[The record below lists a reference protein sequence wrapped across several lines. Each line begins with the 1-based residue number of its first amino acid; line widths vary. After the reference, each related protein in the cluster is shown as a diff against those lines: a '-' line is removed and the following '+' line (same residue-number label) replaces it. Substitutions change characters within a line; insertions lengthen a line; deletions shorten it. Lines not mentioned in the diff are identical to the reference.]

1 MATQVER
8 GQMAKFPQWVFR
20 GSVVR
25 FQKITRNRQR
35 WNCLA
40 FLPTMAGTDD
50 PHWRHHHPVVA
61 AGDTTNEGIDP
72 PDGAPEGKDQLTVHQ
87 RTECGTKKNEPN
99 LDAFNAFNAFRRTNK
114 SHCCLDAFKVLRT
127 VHSFKDHVSTE
138 VSLLAVDAKH
148 GPSTETRR
156 STIIQLPICQ

>member
-1 MATQVER
+1 
-8 GQMAKFPQWVFR
+8 
-20 GSVVR
+20 
-25 FQKITRNRQR
+25 
-35 WNCLA
+35 
-40 FLPTMAGTDD
+40 MAGTDD

-138 VSLLAVDAKH
+138 VSLLTVDAKH
-148 GPSTETRR
+148 GPSTVARKLNNITATINFVHTWHTKDNTTLILNKHTLPFLNT
-156 STIIQLPICQ
+156 STLL